1 MNFEHGESN
10 GSVKIAKENT
20 VDGTTNITGIN
31 GSANW
36 EDGVAATYE
45 QAFKGKSTTY
55 SAQASIDGVPQGEIA
70 QTTTETTADGVNTE
84 TKGYN
89 ANQFVGAQLD
99 KLGISNVSLDNLD
112 PSKVTIDN
120 LSDIL
125 KRDSQKASGTGQG
138 DSAPDADKAKVASL
152 MQTNSQN
159 AGNVMEQITPEN
171 VQASVEKP
179 ENTATDTKAP
189 TSTIPLQRGGG
200 YDSYG

>member
-1 MNFEHGESN
+1 ML
-10 GSVKIAKENT
+10 
-20 VDGTTNITGIN
+20 
-31 GSANW
+31 
-36 EDGVAATYE
+36 
-45 QAFKGKSTTY
+45 
-55 SAQASIDGVPQGEIA
+55 ASDEA
-70 QTTTETTADGVNTE
+70 
-84 TKGYN
+84 
-89 ANQFVGAQLD
+89 
-99 KLGISNVSLDNLD
+99 
-112 PSKVTIDN
+112 KVTIDN